1 MKEQTLKAPRIISD
15 VAQRTSKSFSVSALS
30 LGLAATVLASSFP
43 APALAQEPATQT
55 LVSIQGADARAPLY
69 RRTTHRLRPVA
80 TKSVAEQD
88 NDGRRRII
96 SSASPVAGWAQDER
110 NDIATVA
117 ETAIKFDMSAL
128 DRPDIKVLS
137 AVLHFDERANSWRS
151 GTGSPQL
158 KAGCVAHLGI
168 ATTDWDRQPVSSLFP
183 NDRFATASTGSSRS
197 WNVTSFVK
205 RQLASPK
212 SESLRYGYVLQGA
225 MPLNNLNNDDGTS
238 CLSDL
243 NNIRL
248 DFDLEIADKP
258 AQQTGPVSPGP
269 APKPIK
275 PDLAVTRVTGPSA
288 LAIGGTATYEIAI
301 FNSGA
306 PIKNA
311 PLLQINRLEG
321 IQIDQAVAATNNGIT
336 CQVNSLGI
344 GCTGSIGGDN
354 DPMATRSAV
363 IRVQVTGI
371 KAGATHLIASANHA
385 RTFEEVT
392 VDNNLKL
399 FEVTVR

>member
-1 MKEQTLKAPRIISD
+1 MKAPRIISD
-15 VAQRTSKSFSVSALS
+15 VARRTLKSFSVSALS
-30 LGLAATVLASSFP
+30 LGLAATVLASSVP

-55 LVSIQGADARAPLY
+55 MVSIQGVDTRAPLY
-69 RRTTHRLRPVA
+69 RRTTLSLRPVA
-80 TKSVAEQD
+80 TKSASEADVS
-88 NDGRRRII
+88 GSRRQG
-96 SSASPVAGWAQDER
+96 SNPSPVVGWEQNEDRDAAR
-110 NDIATVA
+110 VA

-137 AVLHFDERANSWRS
+137 AVLRFDERAKTWTS

-168 ATTDWDRQPVSSLFP
+168 ATTDWDRQPVTSLFP
-183 NDRFATASTGSSRS
+183 NDRYATASTGSSRS

-205 RQLASPK
+205 QQLASPR
-212 SESLRYGYVLQGA
+212 SESLRYGYVLQGG
-225 MPLNNLNNDDGTS
+225 MPLNNLNADDDTS
-238 CLSDL
+238 CLSHL
-243 NNIRL
+243 GNIRL
-248 DFDLEIADKP
+248 EFDVEIAEKP
-258 AQQTGPVSPGP
+258 APQTGPVSPGP
-269 APKPIK
+269 APRAIK
-275 PDLAVTRVTGPSA
+275 PDLAVTRLTGPA
-288 LAIGGTATYEIAI
+288 VLAIGGTATYEIAI

-306 PIKNA
+306 PLKNA

-321 IQIDQAVAATNNGIT
+321 IQIAQAVEATNNGIT

-344 GCTGSIGGDN
+344 GCTGSMGGDN

-363 IRVQVTGI
+363 IRVEVTGK

-385 RTFEEVT
+385 RTFDEVT

-399 FEVTVR
+399 LEVTVR